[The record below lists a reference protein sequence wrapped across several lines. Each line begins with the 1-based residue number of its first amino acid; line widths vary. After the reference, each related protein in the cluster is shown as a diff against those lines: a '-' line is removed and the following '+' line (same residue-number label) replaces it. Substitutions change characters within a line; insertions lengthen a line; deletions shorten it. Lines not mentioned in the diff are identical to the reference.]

1 MLVKLTPTDFDA
13 LMVSARA
20 GLQAQATL
28 LDAINKSAIEQ
39 VKAEQLERAHDD
51 TAATVA
57 DGDTVPAGGDVR
69 A

>member
-13 LMVSARA
+13 LMASARA

-39 VKAEQLERAHDD
+39 VKAEKADLAQDD
-51 TAATVA
+51 ENTGTAAV
-57 DGDTVPAGGDVR
+57 
-69 A
+69 

>member
-13 LMVSARA
+13 LMASARA

-39 VKAEQLERAHDD
+39 VKAEKADLAQDD
-51 TAATVA
+51 ENTGTETGWFDATE
-57 DGDTVPAGGDVR
+57 PA
-69 A
+69 